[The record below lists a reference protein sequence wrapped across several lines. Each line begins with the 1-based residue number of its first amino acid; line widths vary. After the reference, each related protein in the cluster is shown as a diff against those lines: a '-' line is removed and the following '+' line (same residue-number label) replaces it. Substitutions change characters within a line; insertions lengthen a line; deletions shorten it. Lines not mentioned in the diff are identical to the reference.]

1 MFERGGT
8 VRIRDW
14 DRNLRIRL
22 IGESLVGVTFWMIF
36 PFIAI
41 YFSEMFGKE
50 KTGILLVISQLFSVI
65 ANLLG
70 GYLADRFGRKK
81 MMVFAACGQAL
92 AFLLFALVNSP
103 LFSSPLM
110 GFICFAL
117 VGVCGSLYWPA
128 SQAMVADVV
137 SEKDQ
142 SSVFAVFYTV
152 NNVMVVIGPL
162 LGGIFYPE
170 HRFFLFLIAGTFCA
184 IVAIVLS
191 IYLEETA
198 PIWRKTTGTWYMFFV
213 EQLNNYRLIAK
224 DRTFL
229 LFIVAGIL
237 VAQTFMQ
244 LDILLPVYIKEVV
257 SKQTLFSV
265 GSWSLSLSGE
275 KAFSVLIAENGLLVA
290 LFTVAV
296 TKWMENYKEK
306 WVFVFSSLFYGIAI
320 FLFGQTTS
328 LWMMVFLI
336 ALFTLAELMTVG
348 LQQTFVAKLAPEHM
362 RGQYFA
368 AAGLRFTLGRMM
380 APLALTL
387 PFAYHW
393 TFFILTLLAV
403 CSAWLYAI
411 MFRAMEEEQA

>member
-1 MFERGGT
+1 M
-8 VRIRDW
+8 RIRDW

-41 YFSEMFGKE
+41 YFSEIFGKE

-103 LFSSPLM
+103 LFSSPFM
-110 GFICFAL
+110 SFICFAL

-170 HRFFLFLIAGTFCA
+170 HRFFLFLIAGTFCG

-198 PIWRKTTGTWYMFFV
+198 PIWGKTTGTWYMFFV

-244 LDILLPVYIKEVV
+244 LDILIPVYVKDVV
-257 SKQTLFSV
+257 SQQTLFSI
-265 GSWSLSLSGE
+265 GQWSFSLSGE

-296 TKWMENYKEK
+296 TKWMENYKVK

-328 LWMMVFLI
+328 LWMMIFLI

-368 AAGLRFTLGRMM
+368 AASLRFTLGRMM

-411 MFRAMEEEQA
+411 MFRAMEEKQA

>member
-1 MFERGGT
+1 M
-8 VRIRDW
+8 RIRDW

-22 IGESLVGVTFWMIF
+22 IGESFVGVTFWMIF

-50 KTGILLVISQLFSVI
+50 KTGVLLAISQLFSVI

-70 GYLADRFGRKK
+70 GYFADRFGRKK
-81 MMVFAACGQAL
+81 MMVVAACGQAL
-92 AFLLFALVNSP
+92 AFFLFALFNSP

-110 GFICFAL
+110 SFICFAL
-117 VGVCGSLYWPA
+117 VGICGSLYWPA

-142 SSVFAVFYTV
+142 SRVFAVFYTM

-170 HRFFLFLIAGTFCA
+170 YRFFLFLIAGTFCA
-184 IVAIVLS
+184 IVATVLF
-191 IYLEETA
+191 IYLDETA

-328 LWMMVFLI
+328 LWMMIFLI

-368 AAGLRFTLGRMM
+368 AASLRFTLGRMM

-393 TFFILTLLAV
+393 TFFILTLLAI

-411 MFRAMEEEQA
+411 MFRSMEEKQA

>member
-1 MFERGGT
+1 M
-8 VRIRDW
+8 RIRDW

-41 YFSEMFGKE
+41 YFSGIFGRE
-50 KTGILLVISQLFSVI
+50 KTGVLLVISQLFSVI

-70 GYLADRFGRKK
+70 GYFADRFGRKK
-81 MMVFAACGQAL
+81 MMVLAACGQAL
-92 AFLLFALVNSP
+92 AFFLFALSNSP

-110 GFICFAL
+110 SFICFAL

-137 SEKDQ
+137 AEKDQ
-142 SSVFAVFYTV
+142 SSVFAVFYTM

-162 LGGIFYPE
+162 LGGIFYPQ
-170 HRFFLFLIAGTFCA
+170 HFFYLLLVAGIFCA
-184 IVAIVLS
+184 IVATVLF

-198 PIWRKTTGTWYMFFV
+198 PLWAKTTGTWYTFFV
-213 EQLNNYRLIAK
+213 EQLKNYRLIAK

-229 LFIVAGIL
+229 LFIIAGVL

-244 LDILLPVYIKEVV
+244 LDILIPVYVKDVV
-257 SKQTLFSV
+257 SEQTLISTDH
-265 GSWSLSLSGE
+265 WSLSLSGE

-296 TKWMENYKEK
+296 TKWMGNYKEK
-306 WVFVFSSLFYGIAI
+306 SVFVWSSLLYGLAI
-320 FLFGQTTS
+320 FFFGQTTS
-328 LWMMVFLI
+328 LWIMVILI
-336 ALFTLAELMTVG
+336 GIFTLAELMTVG
-348 LQQTFVAKLAPEHM
+348 LQQTFVARLAPDHM

-368 AAGLRFTLGRMM
+368 AASLRFTLGRMM

-393 TFFILTLLAV
+393 TFFILMLLAV
-403 CSAWLYAI
+403 CSAWLYAV
-411 MFRAMEEEQA
+411 MFQMMEGKRA

>member
-1 MFERGGT
+1 M
-8 VRIRDW
+8 RIRDW

-198 PIWRKTTGTWYMFFV
+198 PIWGKTTGTWYMFFV

-244 LDILLPVYIKEVV
+244 LDILIPVYVKDVV
-257 SKQTLFSV
+257 SQQTLFSI
-265 GSWSLSLSGE
+265 GQWSFSLSGE

-368 AAGLRFTLGRMM
+368 AASLRFTLGRMM

-411 MFRAMEEEQA
+411 MFRAMEEKQA

>member
-1 MFERGGT
+1 M
-8 VRIRDW
+8 RIRDW

-41 YFSEMFGKE
+41 YFSEIFGKE

-103 LFSSPLM
+103 LFSSPFM
-110 GFICFAL
+110 SFICFAL

-170 HRFFLFLIAGTFCA
+170 HRFFLFLIAGTFCG

-198 PIWRKTTGTWYMFFV
+198 PIWGKTTGTWYMFFV

-244 LDILLPVYIKEVV
+244 LDILIPVYVKDVV
-257 SKQTLFSV
+257 SQQTLFSI
-265 GSWSLSLSGE
+265 GQWSFSLSGE

-328 LWMMVFLI
+328 LWMMIFLI

-368 AAGLRFTLGRMM
+368 AASLRFTLGRMM

-411 MFRAMEEEQA
+411 MFRAMEEKQA

>member
-1 MFERGGT
+1 M
-8 VRIRDW
+8 RIRDW

-41 YFSEMFGKE
+41 YFSEIFGKE
-50 KTGILLVISQLFSVI
+50 KTGVLLVISQLFSVI

-170 HRFFLFLIAGTFCA
+170 HRFFLFLIAGTFCG

-244 LDILLPVYIKEVV
+244 LDILIPVYVKDVV
-257 SKQTLFSV
+257 SQQTLFSI
-265 GSWSLSLSGE
+265 GQWSFSLSGE

-328 LWMMVFLI
+328 LWMMIFLI

-368 AAGLRFTLGRMM
+368 AASLRFTLGRMM

-411 MFRAMEEEQA
+411 MFRAMEEKQA

>member
-1 MFERGGT
+1 M
-8 VRIRDW
+8 RIRDW

>member
-1 MFERGGT
+1 M
-8 VRIRDW
+8 RIRDW

-198 PIWRKTTGTWYMFFV
+198 PIWGKTTGTWYMFFV

-244 LDILLPVYIKEVV
+244 LDILIPVYVKDVV
-257 SKQTLFSV
+257 SQQTLFSI
-265 GSWSLSLSGE
+265 GQWSFSLSGE

-328 LWMMVFLI
+328 LWMMIFLI

-368 AAGLRFTLGRMM
+368 AASLRFTLGRMM